1 MNVIANI
8 YAIYLKIKKKY
19 VNELL
24 NILDIIKDTLYIVFL
39 LFTFV

>member
-19 VNELL
+19 VSELL
-24 NILDIIKDTLYIVFL
+24 NILDIIKDTLYTVFL